1 VSTVI
6 VRMVSGAE
14 HEIRLPPPDAGELVR
29 DMGRFWTGRH
39 GRFAHSLNRTDGTS
53 VLINPTHV
61 ESVEVK

>member
-14 HEIRLPPPDAGELVR
+14 HEIRLPPPEVAELHDLLNDTWR
-29 DMGRFWTGRH
+29 GKPGP
-39 GRFAHSLNRTDGTS
+39 AHSFNRADGTC